1 MRKKSPQEKYRKV
14 SLSLPKGMLDA
25 LEKEAHNQNRSL
37 SNMVATLLIE
47 QVRENCEPYLITQR
61 GTPRD

>member
-1 MRKKSPQEKYRKV
+1 
-14 SLSLPKGMLDA
+14 MLDA

-47 QVRENCEPYLITQR
+47 QVRENCEPYLTTQR
-61 GTPRD
+61 GTPRG